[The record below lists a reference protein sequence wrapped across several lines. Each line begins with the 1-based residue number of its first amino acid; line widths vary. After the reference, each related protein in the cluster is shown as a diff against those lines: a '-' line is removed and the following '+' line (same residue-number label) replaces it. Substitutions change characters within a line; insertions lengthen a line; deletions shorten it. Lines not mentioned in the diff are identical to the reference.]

1 MAVGKRQ
8 LLLSS
13 GTGMVIS
20 IQLAHVEKTASYN
33 FPGYKMTLVRFLN
46 LAVVLSVG
54 SLAATHL
61 QQSQALRRTTLS
73 TVLALLGALLQVS
86 PAPFWWSLEIQT
98 REDFF
103 HISVWYQDYSMVN
116 TILDAWWYRKWRVG
130 VSVPHQQA
138 SGTIHGFHS
147 SFLFSGEPTKFH
159 GSQYLLET
167 FEVLRG
173 YVLKRHSY
181 CSAATTYW
189 FLLPCLGLA
198 FHATSFAWLLYS

>member
-1 MAVGKRQ
+1 
-8 LLLSS
+8 
-13 GTGMVIS
+13 MVIS
-20 IQLAHVEKTASYN
+20 IQLAHVEKTASYS
-33 FPGYKMTLVRFLN
+33 FPGYKMMLVRFLN

-86 PAPFWWSLEIQT
+86 PAPFWSSLEIQT

-130 VSVPHQQA
+130 VSVPHQQV
-138 SGTIHGFHS
+138 SGTIHS
-147 SFLFSGEPTKFH
+147 SISLSFSGGNP
-159 GSQYLLET
+159 Q
-167 FEVLRG
+167 
-173 YVLKRHSY
+173 
-181 CSAATTYW
+181 
-189 FLLPCLGLA
+189 
-198 FHATSFAWLLYS
+198 SFMVASIF